1 MQTHSGSS
9 ISNNRLKLWS
19 GDELRNHLVKL
30 LSDGF
35 SCHLLCLGA
44 GGRGSRK
51 ALAYGLNLI
60 CVCLKMGKKFSVSL
74 FVGS

>member
-1 MQTHSGSS
+1 MQTQSGLS

-19 GDELRNHLVKL
+19 SGELRIHLVKL

-35 SCHLLCLGA
+35 SCDLLCLGA

-51 ALAYGLNLI
+51 ASAYGLNLI